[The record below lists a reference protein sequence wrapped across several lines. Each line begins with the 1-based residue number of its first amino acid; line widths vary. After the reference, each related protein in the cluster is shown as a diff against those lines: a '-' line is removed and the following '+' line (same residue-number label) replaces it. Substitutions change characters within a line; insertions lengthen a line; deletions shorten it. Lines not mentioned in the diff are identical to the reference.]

1 MKFYTVLSI
10 KKIPLA
16 FIASTLGVF
25 LMTSS
30 CNNNSQEGVETVV
43 VEAYGN
49 SLILDSLK
57 DRIPDEMDYDDS
69 TLLAERIINSWV
81 REQVL
86 LAQAE
91 KVIAAN
97 DKGFESKIKSYRDAL
112 LVNEYETSFV
122 RSRLDSEVNE
132 EEILEFHESNPEL
145 FKLSEHVVRAVFVHL
160 PSEETEL
167 DSVQFWL
174 TSSDSLSI
182 PNLEQWCIE
191 HNAHFAIDIDYWW
204 ILSDLLDQIPLQIYR
219 IEDQLKS
226 RKVVTFTSGGRTY
239 LLKFIE
245 HRLKDMPA
253 PISIASDR
261 IEDMIIQERRR
272 GILEYLRDDLVKEAW
287 AQGHVNRDSLPH

>member
-16 FIASTLGVF
+16 FIASTLGIC

-57 DRIPDEMDYDDS
+57 DRIPDEMNYDDS

-97 DKGFESKIKSYRDAL
+97 DEGFDAKIKAYRDAL

-132 EEILEFHESNPEL
+132 EEILEFHDSNPEL
-145 FKLSEHVVRAVFVHL
+145 FKLPEHVVRAVFVHL

-174 TSSDSLSI
+174 TSSDSLSK
-182 PNLEQWCIE
+182 PYLAQLCIE
-191 HNAHFAIDIDYWW
+191 HKAHYTIDIY
-204 ILSDLLDQIPLQIYR
+204 
-219 IEDQLKS
+219 
-226 RKVVTFTSGGRTY
+226 
-239 LLKFIE
+239 
-245 HRLKDMPA
+245 
-253 PISIASDR
+253 
-261 IEDMIIQERRR
+261 
-272 GILEYLRDDLVKEAW
+272 
-287 AQGHVNRDSLPH
+287 